1 MDASDNKP
9 KRIKYIDCVKG
20 IGILLVILGHILP
33 DTSPLKIS
41 IYSFH
46 MPLFFMAYGMVMKN
60 IPFKEL
66 VVKRSR
72 GILFPYV
79 FWGLAFTGFTVSKR
93 LLCFFWST
101 NESILMSGSNGML
114 WFLPVMF
121 LASIISNLMLK
132 IAGKRKIVIVAL
144 SIGLMVASTFVG
156 HFHNC
161 IVIKD
166 HSVGFPLSIDVVLL
180 ASSFMLVGYIFRFLF
195 DSLTLK
201 SESIE
206 KSFRFT
212 LLPAAIIFI
221 ASAALGLFN
230 SFSGNCP
237 VMAKF
242 NIGFVPMYWVV
253 AIIPCFGLILVAW
266 IFRGIKFHRIPVW
279 LGQNSLIIFI
289 MHRTVIYPIK
299 ALLNQYNSYIYIYII
314 ATLLIALY
322 GAIWAWFIEAFLPG
336 LAGKSK
342 KL

>member
-1 MDASDNKP
+1 MDASENKP
-9 KRIKYIDCVKG
+9 QRIDYIDCVKG

-46 MPLFFMAYGMVMKN
+46 MPLFFIAYGMVMK
-60 IPFKEL
+60 IGGGVKEL
-66 VVKRSR
+66 IVKRSHE
-72 GILFPYV
+72 ILFPYV

-101 NESILMSGSNGML
+101 NESIGMSGSNGML

-121 LASIISNLMLK
+121 LASIISNFVLG
-132 IAGKRKIVIVAL
+132 IAGKRRMVTVAL
-144 SIGLMVASTFVG
+144 SIGLMIASTFIG
-156 HFHNC
+156 YFHGY

-180 ASSFMLVGYIFRFLF
+180 ASSFMLVGYMLRFLF
-195 DSLTLK
+195 DSLTLR
-201 SESIE
+201 SEIKG

-212 LLPAAIIFI
+212 LLPVAIILIISAAI
-221 ASAALGLFN
+221 GLFN
-230 SFSGNCP
+230 SFSGDCP

-242 NIGFVPMYWVV
+242 NIGFVPMYWFV
-253 AIIPCFGLILVAW
+253 AIIPCFGLILAAW
-266 IFRGIKFHRIPVW
+266 VFKDFQFQRIFVW
-279 LGQNSLIIFI
+279 LGQNSMIIFI

-299 ALLNQYNSYIYIYII
+299 AFLNLHDSSILYVI
-314 ATLLIALY
+314 AVLAIALY
-322 GAIWAWFIEAFLPG
+322 GAAWAWLINTFSPG
-336 LAGKSK
+336 LVGKSK